1 MMIAVHLLS
10 QAKPV
15 VHDNVKNAYTKD
27 GLYCLMMNDGV
38 VLKYPLINIFR
49 ITENM

>member
-15 VHDNVKNAYTKD
+15 VHEHVKNAYTKD
-27 GLYCLMMNDGV
+27 GLYCLMMKDGMV
-38 VLKYPLINIFR
+38 YKYPLINIFR

>member
-1 MMIAVHLLS
+1 MIIAVHLLS

-15 VHDNVKNAYTKD
+15 THEHVKNAYTKD
-27 GLYCLMMNDGV
+27 GLYCVMLKSGTIY
-38 VLKYPLINIFR
+38 KYPLVNIFR